1 MLTLM
6 ILFIFRPFLE
16 VQIEI
21 ITEQINKVE
30 RYHIVKWSEILER
43 KNSRYESQYSYL
55 LCYFRQVT

>member
-1 MLTLM
+1 MTSSPCPQGANSLAAGEKLNQMLTLM

-30 RYHIVKWSEILER
+30 RYHIVK
-43 KNSRYESQYSYL
+43 
-55 LCYFRQVT
+55 